1 MDRETYEVVKVTTP
15 SFGTEYMVVRNRY
28 SETTMRVVH
37 DISPRGSFASLEEAE
52 TFVKEIDKG

>member
-15 SFGTEYMVVRNRY
+15 SFDTEYMVVRNRY
-28 SETTMRVVH
+28 SESTMRVVH
-37 DISPRGSFASLEEAE
+37 DISPQGAFASQEEAE